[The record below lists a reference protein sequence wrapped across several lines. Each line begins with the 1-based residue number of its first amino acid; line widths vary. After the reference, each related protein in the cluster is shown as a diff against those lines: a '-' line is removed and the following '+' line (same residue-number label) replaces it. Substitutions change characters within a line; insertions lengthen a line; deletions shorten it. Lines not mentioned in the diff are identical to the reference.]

1 MENIINKLFDFKQAY
16 TELNSNTGS
25 WHVIVCNQ
33 HTHQDWVFKEDS
45 WSCRRF
51 NATMPSLQNNK
62 GML

>member
-1 MENIINKLFDFKQAY
+1 MENIINKLFDYKQTY
-16 TELNSNTGS
+16 TNMNPNTGH
-25 WHVIVCNQ
+25 WHVIVCNKN
-33 HTHQDWVFKEDS
+33 THQDWVFKEDS

>member
-16 TELNSNTGS
+16 TNMNPMTGH
-25 WHVIVCNQ
+25 WHVIVCNK

-51 NATMPSLQNNK
+51 NVEQPII
-62 GML
+62 

>member
-1 MENIINKLFDFKQAY
+1 MENIINKLFDYKQAY
-16 TELNSNTGS
+16 TNMNPNTGS